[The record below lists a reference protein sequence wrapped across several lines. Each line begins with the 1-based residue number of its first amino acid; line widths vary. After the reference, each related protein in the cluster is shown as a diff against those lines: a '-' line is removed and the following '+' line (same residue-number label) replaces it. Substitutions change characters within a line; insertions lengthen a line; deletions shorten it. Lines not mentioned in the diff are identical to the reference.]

1 MAQNRSDNR
10 QRSVVARQGKQRA
23 LANAAT
29 DAAFDAM
36 DNRAAQDFF
45 GKRGLSGT
53 TIVALVASGIE
64 LPEELLFLT
73 EREINEIL
81 GLDAAGLE
89 EIRAYRERM
98 SRT

>member
-89 EIRAYRERM
+89 EIRAHRERM